1 MLVPLSGG
9 NLLQEAIRTF
19 AQSGQRWSA
28 EKEFISSGA
37 AQAQQCRSG
46 FFRLCSHVLL
56 YARNMGK
63 TRLFRSNMTRYY
75 SATPVQSGMGRPLP
89 L

>member
-28 EKEFISSGA
+28 DKEFISSGA

-46 FFRLCSHVLL
+46 FFPAVLPRFAL
-56 YARNMGK
+56 RKKHGQN
-63 TRLFRSNMTRYY
+63 
-75 SATPVQSGMGRPLP
+75 PVVPL
-89 L
+89 